1 MSLAFFFSTKV
12 ITVLIPWRTTGPL
25 LVGLSS
31 LPAARASAR
40 SLKRSFLSC
49 LVSGRYLSNNLNNW
63 VAVCLSRACENWLIG
78 GGTFNLVGGQPFVSE
93 DECILAILRIG
104 SNLSWVGYHVQFQ
117 SYVGVFR
124 TMGLLP
130 SFVLVF

>member
-1 MSLAFFFSTKV
+1 MTNFAFFFSTNV
-12 ITVLIPWRTTGPL
+12 VTVLIPWRTTGPR

-40 SLKRSFLSC
+40 SLKRSFLSR

-78 GGTFNLVGGQPFVSE
+78 GGTFNLVWRTAFCLE
-93 DECILAILRIG
+93 DGCILAILQIG
-104 SNLSWVGYHVQFQ
+104 SNLFWVG
-117 SYVGVFR
+117 
-124 TMGLLP
+124 
-130 SFVLVF
+130 